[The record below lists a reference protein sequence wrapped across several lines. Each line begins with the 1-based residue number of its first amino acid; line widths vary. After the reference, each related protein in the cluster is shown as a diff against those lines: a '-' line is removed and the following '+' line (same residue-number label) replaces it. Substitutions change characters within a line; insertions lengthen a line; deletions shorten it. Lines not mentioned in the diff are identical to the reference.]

1 MSTFLSNLLSPG
13 SSEALVPYTKGVT
26 YIIVLVCS
34 VCFYLGIA
42 RIHMVVM
49 SLLSIGLACSL
60 NYLESVIAGIKEDG
74 DATNAN
80 GGGKVKSH
88 AKES

>member
-1 MSTFLSNLLSPG
+1 
-13 SSEALVPYTKGVT
+13 
-26 YIIVLVCS
+26 
-34 VCFYLGIA
+34 
-42 RIHMVVM
+42 MVVM